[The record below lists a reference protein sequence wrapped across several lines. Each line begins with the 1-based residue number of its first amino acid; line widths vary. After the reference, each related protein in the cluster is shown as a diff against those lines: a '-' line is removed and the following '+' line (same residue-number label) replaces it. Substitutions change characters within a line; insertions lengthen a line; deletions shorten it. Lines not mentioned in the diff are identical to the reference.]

1 MKYLKF
7 ILTLI
12 GGFLGWFIGSCDGF
26 ILTLIVFAVIDYI
39 TGVLDAYFKNEL
51 SSEIGFK
58 GIIRKVVIF
67 AVVGVANVLDVYIIK
82 NGSVLRTATVFFYA
96 SNEGISILENLTSMG
111 VPIPRFLKKALK
123 QLKDNDPLKGE
134 EGDANEV

>member
-82 NGSVLRTATVFFYA
+82 NGSVLRTATVF
-96 SNEGISILENLTSMG
+96 L
-111 VPIPRFLKKALK
+111 
-123 QLKDNDPLKGE
+123 
-134 EGDANEV
+134 